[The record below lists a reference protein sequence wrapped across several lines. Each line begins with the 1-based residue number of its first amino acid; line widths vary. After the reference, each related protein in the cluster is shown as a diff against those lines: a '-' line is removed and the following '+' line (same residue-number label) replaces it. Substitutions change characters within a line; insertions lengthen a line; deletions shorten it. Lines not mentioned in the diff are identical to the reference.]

1 MTVALRSHVL
11 RLYRNSVYCFI
22 ISSFRFALLIEIH
35 ENSQKKCEKEKIHF
49 ALKLMENLNWKL
61 LQKLEEN
68 IRKMVSIVLLLIDE
82 SDVAE
87 QTNWLID
94 CKTKRSNTS
103 NRECT
108 HTGTRNRTRTRTRN
122 NKWQTMTTKKKN
134 MKKKNKNQK
143 MCLFGIRSKIFGD
156 SWATGRGCSVNYF
169 FKKKKARS
177 DNVCLF
183 EIKFLDILGVQWAV
197 G

>member
-1 MTVALRSHVL
+1 MTVTLRSHVL
-11 RLYRNSVYCFI
+11 RLHRNWVCCFI
-22 ISSFRFALLIEIH
+22 ISFFRFALLIEIH

-49 ALKLMENLNWKL
+49 ALKFMENLNWKL

-143 MCLFGIRSKIFGD
+143 MCLFIWNKIQDLWRSLGDRQRMIRQLLLQ
-156 SWATGRGCSVNYF
+156 
-169 FKKKKARS
+169 KKKQ
-177 DNVCLF
+177 DQIMCVCLR
-183 EIKFLDILGVQWAV
+183 
-197 G
+197 